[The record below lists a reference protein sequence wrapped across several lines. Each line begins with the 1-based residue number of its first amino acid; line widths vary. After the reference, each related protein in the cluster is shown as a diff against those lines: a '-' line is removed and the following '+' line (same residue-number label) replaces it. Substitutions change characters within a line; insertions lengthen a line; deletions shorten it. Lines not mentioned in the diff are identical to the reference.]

1 MWQTYFQP
9 VSPGEAVSLLRQ
21 YLGKTSILAG
31 GTNLLVA
38 MQHGT
43 HRPEIVID
51 LSRLDML
58 RQIRLEAGELRIG
71 ALITPA
77 QVLRSPECREHAL
90 PLVQACHEWGAPQ
103 IRNRATLGGN
113 LINASPAGDGIPP
126 LVALEAQ
133 AVLLSSSGERTVPV
147 AELLT
152 APHETLLLPDELLTE
167 IVIPLRPAGWRGSFV
182 KLGMRRAQVISVV
195 NLAIVLDLADA
206 GDASTPPLVRSARI
220 AIGCV
225 APTVQQADAAAALL
239 AGKRLTPQIC
249 QQAAALAAQVAAPID
264 DIHAPASYRRAVLP
278 ALVAQ
283 TLQQLASHQHAATL
297 PAQPLIL
304 GSRPAVPA
312 PEPMP
317 PGNLVLTVNGQTHHL
332 PASAAKRTLLTL
344 LREDLGLTGTKQG
357 CSEGRCGACTVWL
370 DGQAVTACLVAA
382 PQAHLASI
390 TTIEGLAGIA
400 SDADTELH
408 PLQASFI
415 AQAGVQCGY
424 CTPGMIM
431 AGARLLHD
439 NPTPDAA
446 QIRQGLSGNL
456 CRCTGY
462 QKIIAAVQAAA
473 ARMPRNDTG
482 EVQP

>member
-1 MWQTYFQP
+1 MMWQTYLQP
-9 VSPGEAVSLLRQ
+9 TSPSEAVSLLRQ

-38 MQHGT
+38 MQHGS
-43 HRPEIVID
+43 HQPEIVID

-58 RQIRLEAGELRIG
+58 RQIQLEEHVLRLG
-71 ALITPA
+71 ALVTPA
-77 QVLRSPECREHAL
+77 QVLRSPECRAHAL
-90 PLVQACHEWGAPQ
+90 PLVQACHEWGGPL

-147 AELLT
+147 ADLIT

-167 IVIPLRPAGWRGSFV
+167 IIIPLRPAGWRGTFV

-195 NLAIVLDLADA
+195 NLAIVLDLADE
-206 GDASTPPLVRSARI
+206 GDAIHPLLVRSARI

-225 APTVQQADAAAALL
+225 APTVQQAADAAAWLV
-239 AGKRLTPQIC
+239 GQRLTPEVC
-249 QQAAALAAQVAAPID
+249 QQAAVLAAQVATPID
-264 DIHAPASYRRAVLP
+264 DIHAPAAYRRAVLP

-283 TLQQLASHQHAATL
+283 ALQQLASNQHAATL
-297 PAQPLIL
+297 PVQPVVLGMPAAQ
-304 GSRPAVPA
+304 SVH
-312 PEPMP
+312 EPMP

-332 PASAAKRTLLTL
+332 PATAANCTLLTL

-390 TTIEGLAGIA
+390 TTIEGLASIA
-400 SDADTELH
+400 SAEHAELH
-408 PLQASFI
+408 PLQAAFI
-415 AQAGVQCGY
+415 EQAGVQCGY

-439 NPTPDAA
+439 YPDPDDT
-446 QIRQGLSGNL
+446 QIRRGLSGNL

-462 QKIIAAVQAAA
+462 QKIFAAVQAAA
-473 ARMPRNDTG
+473 ARLPQKG